1 MITAAHCQS
10 QNDPI
15 AQVVLGQD
23 DLDKDPQCNTCAPAQ
38 RFDIKFNDVT
48 VHENWNI
55 RKIVKESNDVALIRL
70 PRLVDTYMED
80 TSFKIMPICIG
91 LYN

>member
-1 MITAAHCQS
+1 M
-10 QNDPI
+10 
-15 AQVVLGQD
+15 L
-23 DLDKDPQCNTCAPAQ
+23 PQCNTCAPAQ

-91 LYN
+91 LYNRTGFSYSRYRL